1 MEKNLGRR
9 QLLTATIGVATL
21 VPVRFGPE
29 PEPPGNLVAPPPPPP
44 PGNLVA
50 PEPPP
55 EPPPPPPGNLMP
67 PEPPPEPPPPPPQNA
82 PAAAG
87 GPHLPDPGPRRGE
100 RYPVRSEPIEGLED
114 LDTQ

>member
-1 MEKNLGRR
+1 
-9 QLLTATIGVATL
+9 
-21 VPVRFGPE
+21 VRGSRYYPGYNSYGLRSPE

-55 EPPPPPPGNLMP
+55 EPPPPPPLGNLMP
-67 PEPPPEPPPPPPQNA
+67 PEPPPEPPAPPPQDP

-87 GPHLPDPGPRRGE
+87 APHIPDPGPRRGE